1 MSNPAAQRM
10 KVVDVPQPGGP
21 EALVLAERP
30 MPDPGRGEVLIEIAA
45 AGLNRAD
52 ILQRRGFYPSP
63 PGAPSYPGLEVA
75 GTIAARGEGVTEFN
89 VGDSVCALLQG
100 GGYAEYCTVDAGQV
114 LPIPGSLDMVQAAA
128 LPEAM
133 FTVWSNV
140 FQFGRL
146 QQGETLLVH
155 GGSSGIG
162 VAAIQLAVARGHTVF
177 ATAGSADKCRFCE
190 SLGAR
195 RAIDYKTEDFVAE
208 LAKETAGRG
217 VNVVLDMVG
226 GSYVARNL
234 QVLASEGRLVMI
246 ATQGGAKGEID
257 VLRIMQQRLV
267 ITGSTLRPRS
277 AEFKRA
283 IRDQLLQHV
292 WPLLAAGRIL
302 PVVDSVFSLAEAGK
316 AHARMESS
324 EHKGKIILTAI

>member
-1 MSNPAAQRM
+1 MADATAKRM

-30 MPDPGRGEVLIEIAA
+30 VPEPGRGEVLIKVAA

-52 ILQRRGFYPSP
+52 VLQRRGFYPSP
-63 PGAPSYPGLEVA
+63 SGAPSYPGLEVS
-75 GTIAARGEGVTEFN
+75 GTIDALGAGVTEFKA
-89 VGDSVCALLQG
+89 GDAVCALLAG
-100 GGYAEYCTVDAGQV
+100 GGYAEYCRVDAGQV
-114 LPIPGSLDMVQAAA
+114 LPIPGSLDMIQAAA

-140 FQFGRL
+140 FVFGRL

-162 VAAIQLAVARGHTVF
+162 VTAIQLAAVLGHTVF
-177 ATAGSADKCRFCE
+177 ATAGSSDKCRFCE

-208 LAKETAGRG
+208 MDKETAGRG

-234 QVLASEGRLVMI
+234 QVLATEGRLVMI

-257 VLRIMQQRLV
+257 VMRIMQQRLV

-283 IRDQLLQHV
+283 IRDQLLEHV
-292 WPLLAAGRIL
+292 WPLLAAGRIR
-302 PVVDSVFSLAEAGK
+302 PVVDSVFALAEAGK
-316 AHARMESS
+316 AHARMEGG
-324 EHKGKIILTAI
+324 EHKGKIILQAI

>member
-1 MSNPAAQRM
+1 M
-10 KVVDVPQPGGP
+10 
-21 EALVLAERP
+21 
-30 MPDPGRGEVLIEIAA
+30 I
-45 AGLNRAD
+45 
-52 ILQRRGFYPSP
+52 
-63 PGAPSYPGLEVA
+63 
-75 GTIAARGEGVTEFN
+75 
-89 VGDSVCALLQG
+89 
-100 GGYAEYCTVDAGQV
+100 
-114 LPIPGSLDMVQAAA
+114 QAAA

-140 FQFGRL
+140 FVFGRL

-162 VAAIQLAVARGHTVF
+162 VTAIQLAAVRGHTVF

-195 RAIDYKTEDFVAE
+195 RAFDYKTQDFVAE
-208 LAKETAGRG
+208 TAKETAGRG

-234 QVLASEGRLVMI
+234 QVLAPEGRLVMI

-257 VLRIMQQRLV
+257 VMRIMQQRLV
-267 ITGSTLRPRS
+267 VTGSTLRPRS

-283 IRDQLLQHV
+283 IRDQLLEHV
-292 WPLLAAGRIL
+292 WPLLAAGRIR
-302 PVVDSVFSLAEAGK
+302 PVVDSVFALAEAGK
-316 AHARMESS
+316 AHARMEGG
-324 EHKGKIILTAI
+324 EHKGKIILQAI